1 MFSAAMSP
9 ASVASVSAAI
19 DIMLEESW
27 RLEALWKNNDL
38 MRERLDDAGFDTGP
52 SETPIIPAVVGE
64 DVAAFIMC
72 KRLIEEGVF
81 VNPVVSPAVEQGNA
95 LIRLS
100 LMATHTEDEIHQAMD
115 MMVKVGKEMGIIPG

>member
-1 MFSAAMSP
+1 
-9 ASVASVSAAI
+9 
-19 DIMLEESW
+19 
-27 RLEALWKNNDL
+27 
-38 MRERLDDAGFDTGP
+38 MRDRLDDAGFDTGP

-64 DVAAFIMC
+64 DMAAFIMC
-72 KRLIEEGVF
+72 KRLVEEGVF

-115 MMVKVGKEMGIIPG
+115 MMAKVGKEMGIIPGLTRGHGSAPDSSTRDVPGPPGFFQGSMRWP